1 MALGGGIWAVQNKVL
16 PGTYINFSSV
26 AKASA
31 TLSDRGYAAMPL
43 MLDWGPDSTVFT
55 VTSGDFQK
63 NSLKIFGHAYTDDA
77 LLPLRELFQYTQTLY
92 AYRLNGGGAKAACA
106 YCTAKYSGIAGNKL
120 YVVIAANADNAD
132 LFDVSLYYDTTLL
145 DTQTVAAAT
154 ALKDNDFVTWKTTA
168 SLTTTAKTPLT
179 GGTNGTANAAAHQA
193 ALDKFE
199 SYSFNIMNALDAI
212 AGSQASAYVTM
223 ADGNRYCFMQLY
235 SFESKMDISVAE
247 VPILGKSGKGNKPT
261 GWSGTWSGTAHY
273 NQSVFREMLLEYKR
287 TGFMPTFDIQVANE
301 DPTASVGRQTI
312 ILKNCL
318 TKGGIL
324 AKFDADAETLD
335 EELEGTFDDW
345 EMPETFSLLNGMQ

>member
-1 MALGGGIWAVQNKVL
+1 MAQ
-16 PGTYINFSSV
+16 P
-26 AKASA
+26 
-31 TLSDRGYAAMPL
+31 
-43 MLDWGPDSTVFT
+43 
-55 VTSGDFQK
+55 
-63 NSLKIFGHAYTDDA
+63 
-77 LLPLRELFQYTQTLY
+77 
-92 AYRLNGGGAKAACA
+92 
-106 YCTAKYSGIAGNKL
+106 
-120 YVVIAANADNAD
+120 
-132 LFDVSLYYDTTLL
+132 
-145 DTQTVAAAT
+145 
-154 ALKDNDFVTWKTTA
+154 
-168 SLTTTAKTPLT
+168 
-179 GGTNGTANAAAHQA
+179 
-193 ALDKFE
+193 
-199 SYSFNIMNALDAI
+199 IMNALDAI

-235 SFESKMDISVAE
+235 SFESKMGISVAE

-318 TKGGIL
+318 IKGGIL

>member
-1 MALGGGIWAVQNKVL
+1 MAQ
-16 PGTYINFSSV
+16 P
-26 AKASA
+26 
-31 TLSDRGYAAMPL
+31 
-43 MLDWGPDSTVFT
+43 
-55 VTSGDFQK
+55 
-63 NSLKIFGHAYTDDA
+63 
-77 LLPLRELFQYTQTLY
+77 
-92 AYRLNGGGAKAACA
+92 
-106 YCTAKYSGIAGNKL
+106 
-120 YVVIAANADNAD
+120 
-132 LFDVSLYYDTTLL
+132 
-145 DTQTVAAAT
+145 
-154 ALKDNDFVTWKTTA
+154 
-168 SLTTTAKTPLT
+168 
-179 GGTNGTANAAAHQA
+179 
-193 ALDKFE
+193 
-199 SYSFNIMNALDAI
+199 IMNALDAI
-212 AGSQASAYVTM
+212 AGSQASAYITL

-273 NQSVFREMLLEYKR
+273 NQSVFRKMLLEYKR

-312 ILKNCL
+312 ILKNCR